1 MSIEYTEAKLDMEH
15 YLSMLSSTAPG
26 DYTPGILSLPFTTG
40 QQSGSVSVATIDD
53 AVIELEEYFKIM
65 ITGSTKP
72 SKVII
77 VDPDTCFIS
86 VRDNEGVL
94 LYTEW
99 FQ

>member
-1 MSIEYTEAKLDMEH
+1 MEH

-26 DYTPGILSLPFTTG
+26 DYTPGILSLPFTSG
-40 QQSGSVSVATIDD
+40 QSSGSVSVATIDD

-65 ITGSTKP
+65 IAGSTKP
-72 SKVII
+72 SKVVI